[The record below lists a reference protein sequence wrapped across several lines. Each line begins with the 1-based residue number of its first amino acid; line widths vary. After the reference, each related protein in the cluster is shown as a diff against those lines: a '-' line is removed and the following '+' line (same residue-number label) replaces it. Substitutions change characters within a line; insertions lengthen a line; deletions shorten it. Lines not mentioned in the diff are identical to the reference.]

1 MSFTIKMVWN
11 GNWCGIDM
19 WNVVST
25 CTCWLPCFSVAN
37 NISNYVYSFQ
47 LEIIIEKELE
57 MYLGKK
63 GFLLLNVLETPNLIS
78 LLYEIEKWKYAKIIK
93 NIVPYHSK

>member
-1 MSFTIKMVWN
+1 
-11 GNWCGIDM
+11 
-19 WNVVST
+19 
-25 CTCWLPCFSVAN
+25 LPCFSVAN

-78 LLYEIEKWKYAKIIK
+78 LLYEIEK
-93 NIVPYHSK
+93 